1 MRKLRLVS
9 GALVLCAALCGLL
22 WWLILWT
29 PAPDTACRPPDGM
42 RPGLAN
48 SISRHI
54 TQLASGI
61 GPRASGQSRELEATA
76 SYIEREFRQQGWS
89 TQRKY
94 TGPEDWHFN
103 VVAQAERPVGR
114 GLLVIGAH
122 YDTVPESPGA
132 DDNASGV
139 AALLEIAR
147 ALPKD
152 PRLRLIAFAN
162 EEAPLGYT
170 EFQGSR
176 VAASASAVRGE
187 TLQGMLSLESIGYF
201 AGRPGSQQRP
211 TLFGR
216 FFPDRGNFVLML
228 SDLRSRAFLHRLI
241 AGFRAAGTV
250 PAEGIAVPTDRIE
263 HVRRSDHAP
272 WWDHGYPAILVT
284 DTATFRNPNYH
295 QSSDIVS
302 TVDIERLAG
311 VTAGLA
317 SALQC
322 MLAETT
328 RDQ

>member
-1 MRKLRLVS
+1 MLCV
-9 GALVLCAALCGLL
+9 VLCGFL

-29 PAPDTACRPPDGM
+29 PAADTACTPANDM
-42 RPGLAN
+42 RPGLATRL
-48 SISRHI
+48 SRHI
-54 TQLASGI
+54 TRLASGI
-61 GPRASGQSRELEATA
+61 GPRASGQSGELEAAA
-76 SYIEREFRQQGWS
+76 SYIEDEFRQQGWS
-89 TQRKY
+89 IQRQY

-103 VVAQAERPVGR
+103 VVAGAGSLASRD
-114 GLLVIGAH
+114 LLVIGAH
-122 YDTVPESPGA
+122 YDTVPDSPGA

-147 ALPKD
+147 ALPRD
-152 PRLRLIAFAN
+152 PRLRLIAFTN

-176 VAASASAVRGE
+176 VAASSATTRGE
-187 TLQGMLSLESIGYF
+187 TLLGMLSLESIGYYSD
-201 AGRPGSQQRP
+201 RPGSQHRP

-216 FFPDRGNFVLML
+216 FFPDRGDFLLML
-228 SDLRSRAFLHRLI
+228 SDLRSRAFLQRVI
-241 AGFRAAGTV
+241 AGFRATSTV
-250 PAEGIAVPTDRIE
+250 PAEGISVPSDRIG

-284 DTATFRNPNYH
+284 DTAQFRNPDYH
-295 QSSDIVS
+295 RASDIIS

-322 MLAETT
+322 LLADNE
-328 RDQ
+328 

>member
-1 MRKLRLVS
+1 MRWLRLLS
-9 GALVLCAALCGLL
+9 GALVISVALCGLL
-22 WWLILWT
+22 WRVILWT
-29 PAPDTACRPPDGM
+29 PGPDTACKPPDGM
-42 RPGLAN
+42 RPGLATGLT
-48 SISRHI
+48 RHI

-61 GPRASGQSRELEATA
+61 GPRASGQSRELEAA
-76 SYIEREFRQQGWS
+76 AAYIEHEFRQQGWL
-89 TQRKY
+89 THRQY

-103 VVAQAERPVGR
+103 VVAQAGRPASR
-114 GLLVIGAH
+114 DLLVIGAH
-122 YDTVPESPGA
+122 YDTVPGSPGA

-152 PRLRLIAFAN
+152 PRLRLIAFTN

-176 VAASASAVRGE
+176 VAASTVAARGE

-201 AGRPGSQQRP
+201 SDRPGSQQRP

-216 FFPDRGNFVLML
+216 FFPDRGDFVLMV
-228 SDLRSRAFLHRLI
+228 SDLRSRTLLHRLI
-241 AGFRAAGTV
+241 GGFRAAGTV
-250 PAEGIAVPTDRIE
+250 PAAGIAVPTDRVE

-272 WWDHGYPAILVT
+272 YWDHGYPALLVT

-295 QSSDIVS
+295 QTSDTVA
-302 TVDIERLAG
+302 TVDIGRLAG

-322 MLAETT
+322 MLAE
-328 RDQ
+328 Q

>member
-1 MRKLRLVS
+1 MRSLRLLS
-9 GALVLCAALCGLL
+9 GVLVICVALCGFL
-22 WWLILWT
+22 WWMILWT
-29 PAPDTACRPPDGM
+29 PGPDTACRPSDSM
-42 RPGLAN
+42 RPELATRL
-48 SISRHI
+48 SRHI
-54 TQLASGI
+54 TYLASDI

-89 TQRKY
+89 TQRQY

-103 VVAQAERPVGR
+103 VVAQAERPASR
-114 GLLVIGAH
+114 DLLVIGAH
-122 YDTVPESPGA
+122 YDTVPDSPGA

-152 PRLRLIAFAN
+152 PRLRLIAFTN

-176 VAASASAVRGE
+176 VAASTAAARGE
-187 TLQGMLSLESIGYF
+187 TLQGMLCLESIGYF
-201 AGRPGSQQRP
+201 SDRDGSQQRP

-216 FFPDRGNFVLML
+216 FFPDRGNFLLMV

-241 AGFRAAGTV
+241 AGFRATSTV
-250 PAEGIAVPTDRIE
+250 PAEGISVPTDRIE

-272 WWDHGYPAILVT
+272 FWDNGYPAIMVT
-284 DTATFRNPNYH
+284 DTAQFRNPNYH
-295 QSSDIVS
+295 RASDIVT
-302 TVDIERLAG
+302 TVDIERLAD

-322 MLAETT
+322 RLA
-328 RDQ
+328 Q